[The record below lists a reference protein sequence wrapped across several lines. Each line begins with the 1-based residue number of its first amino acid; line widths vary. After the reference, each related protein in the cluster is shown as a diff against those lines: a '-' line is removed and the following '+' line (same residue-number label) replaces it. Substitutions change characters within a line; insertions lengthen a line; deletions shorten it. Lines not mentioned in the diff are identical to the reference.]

1 MHTNLFSFSM
11 VSVYIVAVVL
21 KRLVDTGQLCPDS
34 IRGFNKTIKKEK
46 PQKHLM
52 IRSFMIYQF

>member
-1 MHTNLFSFSM
+1 M

-21 KRLVDTGQLCPDS
+21 KRLVDTGQLCPES